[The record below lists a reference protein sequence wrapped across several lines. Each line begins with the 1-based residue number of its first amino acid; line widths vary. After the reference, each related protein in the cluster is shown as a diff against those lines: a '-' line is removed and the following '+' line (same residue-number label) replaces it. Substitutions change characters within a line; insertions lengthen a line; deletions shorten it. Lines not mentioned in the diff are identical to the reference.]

1 MLPQIQKN
9 LLIQNK
15 AEQMDIPRAEL
26 FHLSSEGSAAEVL
39 SALLFLNS
47 LPTLLCTLSNLHLA
61 DRARKAQL
69 FAEPLERHS
78 PPRVLSTS
86 A

>member
-39 SALLFLNS
+39 SARFPIFKFLANS
-47 LPTLLCTLSNLHLA
+47 ALYI
-61 DRARKAQL
+61 K
-69 FAEPLERHS
+69 
-78 PPRVLSTS
+78 
-86 A
+86 